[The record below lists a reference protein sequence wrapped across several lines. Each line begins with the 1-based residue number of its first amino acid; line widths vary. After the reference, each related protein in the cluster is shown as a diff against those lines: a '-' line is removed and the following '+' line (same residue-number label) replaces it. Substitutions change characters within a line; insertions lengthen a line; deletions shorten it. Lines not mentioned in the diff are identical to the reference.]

1 VRDVV
6 GRVLIVDDDE
16 LVRTSLSR
24 LMEAAGHSTAT
35 ADSPEAARSA
45 LNASEFDLV
54 LLDVRM
60 PGGSGFEVL
69 DMVTADSPDTAVVM
83 VTGVDDPDAAAAAI
97 DKGAY
102 GYVVKPFGP
111 NEIEIAALN
120 ALKRRDLE
128 RERRSLVGELADK
141 VSARST
147 ALQEVSVELARAGG
161 ETRLEEQ
168 ETWVRLQ
175 QAVAIR
181 NDETGRHIERVG
193 RIAELVGTRMGLTEA
208 APAQLG
214 MAAAL
219 HDVGKIG
226 IPDALLLKPGA
237 LTPDEYAVIQQHSQI
252 GYRMLSGSRSD
263 TMSLAATI
271 ALAHHERWDGGGY
284 PRGLV
289 GEAIPLEARITS
301 VVDAFDAITHKRV
314 YRRAASVEEAI
325 KILNE
330 ERGKQFDGE
339 VVELVVD
346 AIDDIAVILHEYP
359 DEEEMRI
366 RVLLVDDHQ
375 MFAEAL
381 VSFLA
386 GKEDILA
393 VGTAATMDDGRRQV
407 RELKPDVVLMD
418 YSLPDGTGIEAA
430 SLIKAEHP
438 AANVLLLTGSDDP
451 SLVSQAIQAGCAG
464 YLTKDAPPDDVV
476 DAIRRIHAGESVI
489 PPEQLHHVLQGVSRT
504 NRGLGY
510 RISAREREILGLLA
524 EGMSTEEIAEHLF
537 LSWHTVRNHIQR
549 IIGKLNAHSR
559 LEAVTTAVREGVIQI
574 SA

>member
-1 VRDVV
+1 M
-6 GRVLIVDDDE
+6 DDDE

>member
-1 VRDVV
+1 M
-6 GRVLIVDDDE
+6 DDDE
-16 LVRTSLSR
+16 LVRNSLSR

-35 ADSPEAARSA
+35 ADSPEAARGA

-147 ALQEVSVELARAGG
+147 ALQEVSVQLARAGG
-161 ETRLEEQ
+161 ETRLAEQ
-168 ETWVRLQ
+168 ETWERLQ
-175 QAVAIR
+175 QAIALR

-289 GEAIPLEARITS
+289 GEAIPVEARITS
-301 VVDAFDAITHKRV
+301 VVDAFDAMTHKRV

-339 VVELVVD
+339 VVELFVD

-393 VGTAATMDDGRRQV
+393 VGTAATVDDGRRRV

-451 SLVSQAIQAGCAG
+451 SLLSQAIQAGCAG

-489 PPEQLHHVLQGVSRT
+489 PPEQLHQVLQGVSRT
-504 NRGLGY
+504 NRGLGH

-559 LEAVTTAVREGVIQI
+559 LEAVTTAVREGVIEL

>member
-6 GRVLIVDDDE
+6 SRVLIVDDDE

-35 ADSPEAARSA
+35 ADSPEAARGA

-128 RERRSLVGELADK
+128 RERRSLIGELADK

-147 ALQEVSVELARAGG
+147 ALQEVSVQLARAGG
-161 ETRLEEQ
+161 ETRLAEQ
-168 ETWVRLQ
+168 ETWERLQ
-175 QAVAIR
+175 QAIALR

-289 GEAIPLEARITS
+289 GEAIPVEARITS
-301 VVDAFDAITHKRV
+301 VVDAFDAMTHKRV

-339 VVELVVD
+339 VV
-346 AIDDIAVILHEYP
+346 
-359 DEEEMRI
+359 
-366 RVLLVDDHQ
+366 
-375 MFAEAL
+375 
-381 VSFLA
+381 
-386 GKEDILA
+386 
-393 VGTAATMDDGRRQV
+393 
-407 RELKPDVVLMD
+407 
-418 YSLPDGTGIEAA
+418 
-430 SLIKAEHP
+430 
-438 AANVLLLTGSDDP
+438 
-451 SLVSQAIQAGCAG
+451 
-464 YLTKDAPPDDVV
+464 
-476 DAIRRIHAGESVI
+476 
-489 PPEQLHHVLQGVSRT
+489 
-504 NRGLGY
+504 
-510 RISAREREILGLLA
+510 
-524 EGMSTEEIAEHLF
+524 
-537 LSWHTVRNHIQR
+537 
-549 IIGKLNAHSR
+549 
-559 LEAVTTAVREGVIQI
+559 
-574 SA
+574 